1 MAATPITNVDKA
13 ATLVG
18 SNFTKAENNLFE
30 AYSLKEGATSA
41 QLKALAKDL
50 GVTSSSNLNLRSLQL
65 VAEQRFQHS
74 SHVMNLFSG
83 LLDKVDQLKQ
93 RLIAKISN

>member
-41 QLKALAKDL
+41 QLKALA
-50 GVTSSSNLNLRSLQL
+50 
-65 VAEQRFQHS
+65 
-74 SHVMNLFSG
+74 
-83 LLDKVDQLKQ
+83 
-93 RLIAKISN
+93 